1 MKYFAI
7 DVECAATGKA
17 HDARTPIA
25 VSMVDQQLKVIVDE
39 IIQPSVPIVNYLT
52 PLTGISEGHMAVAK
66 CFSDVVQIIRE
77 HLPRDSIIVGQGV
90 GRDLAWLGLTQ
101 GVDYNSIV
109 DLSDEIKYYN
119 PRYGNYSVF
128 SLKHAVSCVLNQ
140 DIQENNHSCQ
150 EDAIASMKFFN
161 KWSQLTDNQKTG
173 FKIKMGNT
181 RPAPSFPK
189 LNNYQ
194 YQGICLAGFMPK
206 FCICG
211 ARNLT

>member
-25 VSMVDQQLKVIVDE
+25 VTMVDQQLKVIVDE
-39 IIQPSVPIVNYLT
+39 IIKPSVPIVNYLT
-52 PLTGISEGHMAVAK
+52 PLTGISEGHMA
-66 CFSDVVQIIRE
+66 
-77 HLPRDSIIVGQGV
+77 LVGQGV

-101 GVDYNSIV
+101 GVDYDSIV

-150 EDAIASMKFFN
+150 EDAIASMEFFN
-161 KWSQLTDNQKTG
+161 KWSTPISLTST
-173 FKIKMGNT
+173 
-181 RPAPSFPK
+181 K
-189 LNNYQ
+189 LD
-194 YQGICLAGFMPK
+194 G
-206 FCICG
+206 
-211 ARNLT
+211 